1 MSNFKVG
8 DRVYV
13 DGYTIHNDR
22 GEKVHVKGTGVIS
35 STKFAPDVY
44 SVKMDKP
51 YINQHYCTTTF
62 FSALPHELFTIK
74 KEEELRMTNTFK
86 VGTRVYVD
94 GYTTPNGKNER
105 VHVEGS
111 GTVNHVGYGCTVTM
125 DKPFVDEVGRTRSYF
140 VAFPHEVRPLKNQ
153 DSKLVF
159 YTKNRTVHCKL
170 FSAESLVSHAQATCS
185 PDDTFDFLTGVQIA
199 LQRMLK
205 AQRKELVL
213 PALKNIK
220 FIDFN

>member
-1 MSNFKVG
+1 MPNFKVG

-13 DGYTIHNDR
+13 DGYTTHNDR

-62 FSALPHELFTIK
+62 FSALPHELLTIK

-140 VAFPHEVRPLKNQ
+140 VASPYEVCPLKNQ
-153 DSKLVF
+153 DNK
-159 YTKNRTVHCKL
+159 
-170 FSAESLVSHAQATCS
+170 
-185 PDDTFDFLTGVQIA
+185 
-199 LQRMLK
+199 
-205 AQRKELVL
+205 
-213 PALKNIK
+213 
-220 FIDFN
+220 

>member
-1 MSNFKVG
+1 MPNFKVG

-13 DGYTIHNDR
+13 DGYTIRNDR
-22 GEKVHVKGTGVIS
+22 GEKVHVKGTGVING
-35 STKFAPDVY
+35 TKFAPDVY

-51 YINQHYCTTTF
+51 YINQHYSPTTF

-74 KEEELRMTNTFK
+74 KEEE
-86 VGTRVYVD
+86 
-94 GYTTPNGKNER
+94 
-105 VHVEGS
+105 S
-111 GTVNHVGYGCTVTM
+111 
-125 DKPFVDEVGRTRSYF
+125 S
-140 VAFPHEVRPLKNQ
+140 PLKNQ
-153 DSKLVF
+153 DIKLVF
-159 YTKNRTVHCKL
+159 YTKARTVHCKL
-170 FSAESLVSHAQATCS
+170 FGAEGLVSHTMAACS

-205 AQRKELVL
+205 TRNKELVL